1 MTALQKEAI
10 SYIQSVSDEKLYFI
24 LQILKGVHDL
34 EQHENA
40 EKREQ
45 AFAVYDSL
53 RRPGPEIDYVREL
66 AEYREG
72 KYGAHGID

>member
-24 LQILKGVHDL
+24 LQIIKGVHGL
-34 EQHENA
+34 EQKENT

-45 AFAVYDSL
+45 AFAVYNSL
-53 RRPGPEIDYVREL
+53 RRPGPEIDYEREL
-66 AEYREG
+66 ADYREA
-72 KYGAHGID
+72 KYKQI